1 MPSASPVTGWKSGGN
16 RTSRSASRRATAD
29 GAEAVAQ
36 SLRHRP
42 DVVLMDIRMPGMDGL
57 EATRRILAIA
67 ASPQPSRWQS
77 FSTYGQ
83 FARIDAEVITQG
95 GIPFVRDAQRPPAA
109 DGDDPRA
116 GKEMPVQGRTDRA
129 SQMRPA
135 LGEVKA
141 RQHQRPA
148 TGPGGSQIDADRKS
162 VV

>member
-95 GIPFVRDAQRPPAA
+95 GNAVLPDPNSTAGHYVLLWAGQSISSIRAHVTNYPSVGQSFAVCIAYAAALLTAASFLITRRDA
-109 DGDDPRA
+109 
-116 GKEMPVQGRTDRA
+116 
-129 SQMRPA
+129 
-135 LGEVKA
+135 
-141 RQHQRPA
+141 
-148 TGPGGSQIDADRKS
+148 
-162 VV
+162 